1 MHLRLDAFGT
11 GAGCWRSS
19 TPKAR
24 QLFPRTT
31 RTVAR
36 MRMMLL
42 TELQM
47 LARLLRMAGGGATG
61 STDGLI
67 GKNDDVRQATLI

>member
-1 MHLRLDAFGT
+1 
-11 GAGCWRSS
+11 
-19 TPKAR
+19 
-24 QLFPRTT
+24 
-31 RTVAR
+31 
-36 MRMMLL
+36 MMLL